1 MTSAPI
7 DLHCHLI
14 PAPELSLQ
22 YLPVQFGTA
31 QDEDEVLYHGA
42 SVGPVRRLLTDP
54 AVALQEMDRTGIQR
68 RAMSVAPLSYRYD
81 LPGDEA
87 LRWHRSLNDAI
98 VDACAADPARLVPVG
113 IVPLQ
118 NPEGA
123 AEEVRRAAER
133 RGVRAFEIGTH
144 IAGRNLDDEALEPFW
159 SIVEALDVALFIHP
173 EHTPNPRWSRYYLVN
188 LLGNPVETAV
198 AVSSLIFGGVVDR
211 HPRLRFWLA
220 HGGGV
225 VPSIV
230 GRLRHGW
237 KVRKEPKVRGCGDPL
252 ALLERNFWFDSL
264 THDPGVLKALADRFG
279 ADRIV
284 LGSDAPFDMGD
295 VDPLQSIA
303 EAMDEN
309 GVHTVAHTGAVLL
322 GLEGADT

>member
-1 MTSAPI
+1 MTSTPI

-54 AVALQEMDRTGIQR
+54 AVALREMDRTGIHR

-123 AEEVRRAAER
+123 AQEVRRAAER
-133 RGVRAFEIGTH
+133 LGVRAFEIGTH
-144 IAGRNLDDEALEPFW
+144 IAGRNLDDETLEPFW

-173 EHTPNPRWSRYYLVN
+173 EHTPNSRWSGYYLVN

-225 VPSIV
+225 VPSLV

-237 KVRKEPKVRGCGDPL
+237 KVRSEPSVRGCGDPL

-295 VDPLQSIA
+295 VDPLGSLA

-309 GVHTVAHTGAVLL
+309 GVHTVAHTGAMLL
-322 GLEGADT
+322 GL